1 MLSITAA
8 SLAYSVGKRI
18 PGPAALTPSRKR
30 RHSRPPGFRRSQ
42 ASGADVLHSVLHR
55 LGGMLRYPQRVALCG
70 ALLTLTVAGC
80 SSNEQKSSTPPTT
93 STSELPPLPAEPA
106 RPGAVGVS
114 PGGVTTRVDV
124 PADATESQYG
134 QACHAAKVWMD
145 SKQTDPKTLVEPYLK
160 MVQAPEFRGPGN
172 FNTPWANLTPAQQ
185 AGAIMAVT
193 GAANGECE

>member
-1 MLSITAA
+1 M
-8 SLAYSVGKRI
+8 R
-18 PGPAALTPSRKR
+18 
-30 RHSRPPGFRRSQ
+30 
-42 ASGADVLHSVLHR
+42 
-55 LGGMLRYPQRVALCG
+55 RYPQRVALCT
-70 ALLTLTVAGC
+70 ALLAITVAGC
-80 SSNEQKSSTPPTT
+80 SSKEQQPSTSTPPPTT

-106 RPGAVGVS
+106 QPGAVGVS

-145 SKQTDPKTLVEPYLK
+145 SQQADPKTLVEPYLK
-160 MVQAPEFRGPGN
+160 MVQAPDFTGPGN

-185 AGAIMAVT
+185 AGVIMAVN

>member
-1 MLSITAA
+1 M
-8 SLAYSVGKRI
+8 R
-18 PGPAALTPSRKR
+18 
-30 RHSRPPGFRRSQ
+30 
-42 ASGADVLHSVLHR
+42 
-55 LGGMLRYPQRVALCG
+55 RYPRRVALIA
-70 ALLTLTVAGC
+70 ALLALIVAGC
-80 SSNEQKSSTPPTT
+80 SSREQQPSNPPPTT

-106 RPGAVGVS
+106 QPGAVGVS

-145 SKQTDPKTLVEPYLK
+145 SQQADPKTLVEPYLK
-160 MVQAPEFRGPGN
+160 MVQAPDFTGPGN

-185 AGAIMAVT
+185 AGVIVAVN

>member
-1 MLSITAA
+1 M
-8 SLAYSVGKRI
+8 R
-18 PGPAALTPSRKR
+18 
-30 RHSRPPGFRRSQ
+30 
-42 ASGADVLHSVLHR
+42 
-55 LGGMLRYPQRVALCG
+55 RYPRRVALIA
-70 ALLTLTVAGC
+70 ALLALIVAGC
-80 SSNEQKSSTPPTT
+80 SSREQQPSNPPPTT

-106 RPGAVGVS
+106 QPGAVGVS

-145 SKQTDPKTLVEPYLK
+145 SQQADPKTLVEPYLK
-160 MVQAPEFRGPGN
+160 MVQTPDFTGPGN

-185 AGAIMAVT
+185 AGVIVAVK

>member
-1 MLSITAA
+1 M
-8 SLAYSVGKRI
+8 R
-18 PGPAALTPSRKR
+18 
-30 RHSRPPGFRRSQ
+30 
-42 ASGADVLHSVLHR
+42 
-55 LGGMLRYPQRVALCG
+55 RYPRRVALIA
-70 ALLTLTVAGC
+70 ALLALIVAGC
-80 SSNEQKSSTPPTT
+80 SSREQQPSNPPPTT

-106 RPGAVGVS
+106 QPGAVGVS

-145 SKQTDPKTLVEPYLK
+145 SQQADPKTLVEPYLK
-160 MVQAPEFRGPGN
+160 MVQAPDFTGPGN

-185 AGAIMAVT
+185 AGVIVAVK